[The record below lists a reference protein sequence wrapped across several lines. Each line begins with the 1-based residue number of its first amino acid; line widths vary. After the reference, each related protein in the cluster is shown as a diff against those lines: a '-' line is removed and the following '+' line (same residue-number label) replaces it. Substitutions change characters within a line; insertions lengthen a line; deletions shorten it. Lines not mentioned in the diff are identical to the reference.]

1 MKDMNIFVVG
11 DYGSTLVEEMVR
23 ECELYGHHV
32 RLLTFGGEAWGALF
46 DEAADL
52 YGGADIAIEVVVREE
67 AAKQTVITELDT
79 RLSPN
84 TLILS
89 ATLNASA
96 TEVAHWCSTEG
107 RVVGFT
113 AIPPFVNATVVE
125 LMPALQS
132 DPAMIAKAEAFWRSI
147 GREPVTIAESVGGVL
162 PRIVCNLINEAAYA
176 LMEGVATPADI
187 DLAMQLGTNH
197 PRGPL
202 AWADL
207 IGIPQVV
214 AILEALGREFG
225 TAQYHPAPL
234 LKQYARAGRR
244 FYDNKIA

>member
-11 DYGSTLVEEMVR
+11 DYGSTLVEELVR
-23 ECELYGHHV
+23 ECELYGHRV
-32 RLLTFGGEAWGALF
+32 RLLTFGGEPGESLF

-52 YGGADIAIEVVVREE
+52 YTGADLVIEMVILDV
-67 AAKQTVITELDT
+67 AAKQTVITELDA
-79 RLSPN
+79 RLSLK

-96 TEVAHWCSTEG
+96 TEVAHWCGTEG

-113 AIPPFVNATVVE
+113 AIPPFTNATVVE

-132 DPAMIAKAEAFWRSI
+132 DSAMIEVAKAFWQSI
-147 GREPVTIAESVGGVL
+147 GREPVTIADSVGGVL
-162 PRIVCNLINEAAYA
+162 PRIVCNLVNEAAYA
-176 LMEGVATPADI
+176 LMEGVATHADI

-214 AILEALGREFG
+214 SILEALGREFG

-244 FYDNKIA
+244 FYEETET